1 MVSSTGQDQS
11 MDSELGAA
19 SAVERAA
26 GAVVLPEPWC
36 DARVTVVVPTY
47 NEADNLPILTRALL
61 ALPLPRLS
69 VLVADD
75 NSPDGTGKVADELAA
90 QFNSGPEPRLTVVHR
105 TAKEGIGRAYVDG
118 MTRALE
124 AGAEYVVQMDADL
137 SHPPEYIP
145 QMVGALKSTRA
156 GVVIGSR
163 YVTGGVLAEEWG
175 LHRRLLSGWANFY
188 VQRLL
193 SMRIRDVTAGY
204 KLWDA
209 GTLRDL
215 SLDSVRS
222 NGYSFQ
228 VEMNYR
234 AVLRSHKVVEIPIH
248 FDERQHGTSKMSFG
262 VQLESAVMPFRL
274 RRNHREFRNR

>member
-1 MVSSTGQDQS
+1 MVSSTVHDQS
-11 MDSELGAA
+11 MGSE

-26 GAVVLPEPWC
+26 GAVALPEPWC
-36 DARVTVVVPTY
+36 DARVTVVVPTF

-75 NSPDGTGKVADELAA
+75 NSPDGTGEVADKLAA
-90 QFNSGPEPRLTVVHR
+90 ELNTGPEPRITVVHR

-145 QMVGALKSTRA
+145 QMMGALKSTRA

-204 KLWDA
+204 KVWEAD
-209 GTLRDL
+209 TLRDL
-215 SLDSVRS
+215 SLESVRS

-248 FDERQHGTSKMSFG
+248 FDERQHGASKMSFG

-274 RRNHREFRNR
+274 RRHHREFRHH

>member
-1 MVSSTGQDQS
+1 MVSSTVHDQS
-11 MDSELGAA
+11 MGSESAA
-19 SAVERAA
+19 ERAA

-47 NEADNLPILTRALL
+47 NEADNLPILVRALL
-61 ALPLPRLS
+61 ALPLPKLS

-90 QFNSGPEPRLTVVHR
+90 VEPRVTVVHR

-118 MTRALE
+118 MTRAL
-124 AGAEYVVQMDADL
+124 AADAEYVVQMDADL

-145 QMVGALKSTRA
+145 QMVGALKSTRS

-209 GTLRDL
+209 DTLRDL
-215 SLDSVRS
+215 SLETVRS

-234 AVLRSHKVVEIPIH
+234 AVLRAHKVIEVPIH
-248 FDERQHGTSKMSFG
+248 FDERQHGASKMSFG

-274 RRNHREFRNR
+274 RRHHRQFRDR